1 MMGEFLYKPKVLK
14 LHFAVSARELGTHP
28 YKGTEGICRGHPS
41 GKSKPSGE
49 GRPCVHARMINTE
62 PPKSEESWKNWA
74 ILHLAIRDTKG
85 YSIDSKKGNM
95 PT

>member
-1 MMGEFLYKPKVLK
+1 MYKPKALK
-14 LHFAVSARELGTHP
+14 SHFAVSARELGTHP

-74 ILHLAIRDTKG
+74 ILQLEKSGEKYYTA
-85 YSIDSKKGNM
+85 
-95 PT
+95 